1 MSGYLAEIY
10 QRYGTEMWCDTP
22 NPPDLSRLVGL
33 GAVGATSNPVLML
46 RTVQAAP
53 DRWRGEVAGCRAEGG
68 LANWTM
74 YRRVA
79 REAAEILQ
87 PVYRQ
92 SAGKVGLLSVQVDPR
107 NWNDPAKMIPQA
119 READAIAPNISVKLP
134 VTKAGL
140 VGIEELAANGIS
152 CTATV
157 SFSVPQA
164 IAIAEAFKR
173 GKARAEKAGKLSASK
188 PLHSYTVLMVGRL
201 DDHLRDTVK
210 ERGLSVDP
218 ELLTWAGIAVG
229 KRANEIFRERGY
241 ESKLLIAALRGNNH
255 IEQFVGGD
263 LVISM
268 PPANEQAFGEHV
280 GHKLPAPLIDEP
292 VPSGKIEELS
302 ERFVDFRRAY
312 APDGMQPEE
321 FDSFGPTVKTIN
333 QFSQNWEG
341 LIHFVESAEEH
352 AQSKEATV

>member
-33 GAVGATSNPVLML
+33 GAVGATSNPVLIL
-46 RTVQAAP
+46 RMVKAAP
-53 DRWRGEVAGCRAEGG
+53 DRWRGEIESCRAEGG

-74 YRRVA
+74 ARRGA
-79 REAAEILQ
+79 REAAEILE
-87 PVYRQ
+87 PTFRQ
-92 SAGKVGLLSVQVDPR
+92 SGGKVGLLSVQVDPR
-107 NWNDPAKMIPQA
+107 NWNDPSAMIPQA
-119 READAIAPNISVKLP
+119 REANAIAPNISVKLP
-134 VTKAGL
+134 ATKAGL

-173 GKARAEKAGKLSASK
+173 GKARAEKAGLLSAST

-201 DDHLRDTVK
+201 DGHLSDVVK
-210 ERGLSVDP
+210 EQNLSVDS
-218 ELLTWAGIAVG
+218 ELLTWAGVAVG
-229 KRANEIFRERGY
+229 KRAYGIFRERGY
-241 ESKLLIAALRGNNH
+241 ESKLLIAALRGTRH

-263 LVISM
+263 LVITI
-268 PPANEQAFGEHV
+268 PPNNEQAYGEHV
-280 GHKLPAPLIDEP
+280 GHRLPAPLIDEP
-292 VPSGKIEELS
+292 VPAGIVDELS

-312 APDGMQPEE
+312 APDGMQPDE
-321 FDSFGPTVKTIN
+321 FDAFGPTVKTIN
-333 QFSQNWEG
+333 QFCQDWEG
-341 LIHFVESAEEH
+341 LIRFVEDAE
-352 AQSKEATV
+352 SKEAKA